1 MARIPLPLPES
12 TWRWISG
19 LTSGPVLDLLWRV
32 FITAVIV
39 GVAYLLVVAS
49 PIIGGAIAGAALGAL
64 VSARVRQAVRDLYAR
79 DFGSIKL

>member
-1 MARIPLPLPES
+1 
-12 TWRWISG
+12 
-19 LTSGPVLDLLWRV
+19 LTSGPALDLLWRV
-32 FITAVIV
+32 FVTAVIV
-39 GVAYLLVVAS
+39 GVAYLLVIAS